1 VHRDDVEDDC
11 RFDLRPRIGHDLAA
25 GATSRHDLVYH
36 RAPGPAGGLARVNRH
51 PPGCGQGRMVKRLVS
66 AWVWASTGAVAL
78 VWLPWMGLVWLVTA
92 PRDPGRYAVGRW
104 FRRAAVTITSL
115 NPFWKFRTTGVEIHD
130 PRRPYVAVAN
140 HESFA
145 DIFLLS
151 HLPWE
156 MKWMSKD
163 AIFRIPVMGWMMR
176 MAGDVMVRR
185 GDAGSRVRALEE
197 ARDRLRKKVSVMI
210 MPEGTR
216 SSGDELLRFHD
227 GAFRLAIE
235 TGSPILPIAVAGTR
249 QAIAKGSWLIGRARA
264 IARVLPPVETAGLT
278 LDDVPALREKVRAMI
293 SEARAALQ
301 RELATELAAA

>member
-1 VHRDDVEDDC
+1 
-11 RFDLRPRIGHDLAA
+11 
-25 GATSRHDLVYH
+25 
-36 RAPGPAGGLARVNRH
+36 
-51 PPGCGQGRMVKRLVS
+51 MVKRLVS
-66 AWVWASTGAVAL
+66 AWVWASTAVVAL
-78 VWLPWMGLVWLVTA
+78 LWCPWMGLVWLATA
-92 PRDPGRYAVGRW
+92 RRDPGRYTVGRW

-115 NPFWKFRTTGVEIHD
+115 NPFWKFRTTGVLIHD

-140 HESFA
+140 HESLA

-176 MAGDVMVRR
+176 MAGDVMVSR
-185 GDAGSRVRALEE
+185 GDAGSRMRALEQ

-216 SSGDELLRFHD
+216 STGNELLKFHD

-235 TGSPILPIAVAGTR
+235 TGSPILPIALAGTR
-249 QAIAKGSWLIGRARA
+249 QAITKGSWLIGRARA
-264 IARVLPPVETAGLT
+264 IARVLPPVETTGLT
-278 LDDVPALREKVRAMI
+278 LADVPMLRDNVRAMI
-293 SEARAALQ
+293 VEARAALQ
-301 RELATELAAA
+301 RELAVEAPLEPATA